1 MKPIQICQNLGQGH
15 IDAYYDELS
24 GKEVRA
30 VLKAGGCSVN
40 VPETAY
46 TQAAR
51 RRAWRK
57 RFDAEFNGGNDQL
70 ALALL
75 LEWLMRHHR
84 SMLVDYLDFL
94 GVKHRQ
100 GETDEDFCATRDE
113 AKLREG
119 VAELLKKYPPAHVA
133 TYLLLVGHLYENREA
148 VTVGQAPNEIPLGV
162 ESLLHPTLA
171 LSLVPVDLAVFL
183 KLIKTAGVANT
194 LGLVTRRRKL
204 AMTAVIRRNVPFDLP
219 LNGLAPKPIAAL
231 WEQAAINQ
239 SRAWE

>member
-51 RRAWRK
+51 RRVWRR
-57 RFDAEFNGGNDQL
+57 RFDSEFASGNDQL

-100 GETDEDFCATRDE
+100 GETDEDFCATRD
-113 AKLREG
+113 ADKLREG
-119 VAELLKKYPPAHVA
+119 VAELLKKYPPSHVA
-133 TYLLLVGHLYENREA
+133 TYLLLVGHLQE
-148 VTVGQAPNEIPLGV
+148 T
-162 ESLLHPTLA
+162 
-171 LSLVPVDLAVFL
+171 PVFDQTPEVL
-183 KLIKTAGVANT
+183 TS
-194 LGLVTRRRKL
+194 LGLGADEAAAYVEEHKRTYKPKTERSPTPMVTIP
-204 AMTAVIRRNVPFDLP
+204 ASATA
-219 LNGLAPKPIAAL
+219 
-231 WEQAAINQ
+231 
-239 SRAWE
+239 